1 MSELRILSL
10 LPAATEMVYALGLGD
25 ALVGVSHE
33 CDFPLEAKLKA
44 IVVKP
49 VLALEQMTLREIDVA
64 VAERIGSGQSLYAV
78 DEPLVRE
85 LRPNL
90 VLTQNL
96 CEVCGPAGN
105 EISDVLKW
113 LQPKPDILWMTP
125 HRIAEIFDNLRELG
139 NATGCES
146 QAESL
151 IAAAHERLAQVQA
164 VTSVVGS
171 RPRVF
176 CLEWVEP
183 YYCCGHWV
191 PEMIALAGGVDELG
205 RLGVDSVRI
214 AWSDIA
220 AWAPEVVIVAPCGF
234 DLGKAVEQTEQ
245 LLRQPGWSELPAVK
259 SGRVFA
265 VNANAYFARP
275 GPRVVDG
282 VELLAHLI
290 HPELCAWHGPSDAF
304 QQVTTGSPQP
314 MPVRVK
320 VCAQCQTAFSCGPQ
334 PPGEHCWCDALPP
347 LPLSAIQ
354 AGADCWCPACLAE
367 LAATAVA

>member
-1 MSELRILSL
+1 MSEPRILSL

-33 CDFPLEAKLKA
+33 CDFPLEAKLKP

-49 VLALEQMTLREIDVA
+49 VLPLEHMTLSEIDVA

-78 DEPLVRE
+78 DESLVRE
-85 LRPNL
+85 LRPTL

-96 CEVCGPAGN
+96 CQVCGPAGN

-139 NATGCES
+139 SATGRLP
-146 QAESL
+146 QAEAL
-151 IAAAHERLAQVQA
+151 TAAAKERLEQVRA
-164 VTSVVGS
+164 RTSAAAS
-171 RPRVF
+171 RPKVF

-191 PEMIALAGGVDELG
+191 PEMVALAGGEDALG

-220 AWAPEVVIVAPCGF
+220 AWAPEVVIVTPCGF
-234 DLGKAVEQTEQ
+234 DLPKAVEQTEQ

-259 SGRVFA
+259 NGRVYA

-275 GPRVVDG
+275 GPRVVEG

-290 HPELCAWHGPSDAF
+290 HPERCAWHGPSDAF
-304 QQVTTGSPQP
+304 QQVATGLPLP
-314 MPVRVK
+314 LRVK
-320 VCAQCQTAFSCGPQ
+320 VCAQCQTEFLCGPQ
-334 PPGEHCWCDALPP
+334 TNGGHCWCDALPP
-347 LPLSAIQ
+347 LPLSAIKD
-354 AGADCWCPACLAE
+354 GADCLCPTCLAK
-367 LAATAVA
+367 LSAQMS